1 MGRPRTS
8 SRATQVEWVRFP
20 PSPLTRSEVHMNAK
34 PLTREQLDA
43 YRAAMRAGSEY
54 PAWRLFATNYAAHED
69 EARALDVSRDLFAA
83 LEALRDSGLDSD
95 EAKAKARA
103 AIHKARGV
111 L

>member
-1 MGRPRTS
+1 MSPGECTYL
-8 SRATQVEWVRFP
+8 AEFVRQP
-20 PSPLTRSEVHMNAK
+20 VPV
-34 PLTREQLDA
+34 
-43 YRAAMRAGSEY
+43 
-54 PAWRLFATNYAAHED
+54 FATIDAAHED